1 METKQIK
8 KNNLYKIMAMAAVTA
23 TISACSGGSDTTAT
37 TGSGATTVAAAAY
50 SGPGSKWNFNL
61 ATDGTFDIAR
71 SAGVGAPV
79 DMTIDGSY
87 SRLSSGFLKLTVGSS
102 TGTNAPA
109 AGETAWAVEVPGYA
123 LLVKPIQA
131 NSDQI
136 ITMVAAGSCP
146 TGDLAA
152 NWVLVKQE
160 VGMNAS
166 NTQADYT
173 GTFNY
178 NATSGV
184 ASLPTKYSIAA
195 PTVDLGA
202 GVLPANGGCVD
213 GIWSFSDATMYLTN
227 NGGAMVHTFGG
238 SLTTEDDDNF
248 IFALKQKAIVNVSA
262 MDGEYA
268 GMLFDGA
275 GTAGNKIVPISMSC
289 TSGTCTG
296 ANVVN
301 IDTGEVDATSSVT
314 VSLTGTVDSPQ
325 PGIITGIIST
335 GTSTGNVT
343 CMVDIDASGTG
354 KKIGSCIGQAPDD
367 ATKMFNVM
375 FVSKN

>member
-1 METKQIK
+1 MDAKLLRK
-8 KNNLYKIMAMAAVTA
+8 SNVYKLIAVAATTA
-23 TISACSGGSDTTAT
+23 VISACSGGSDTTAT

-61 ATDGTFDIAR
+61 ATDGTFDIER
-71 SAGVGAPV
+71 SAGIGAPI
-79 DMTIDGSY
+79 DMTIAGSY
-87 SRLSSGFLKLTVGSS
+87 SRLSSGFLKLTVGST

-131 NSDQI
+131 NSDQMI
-136 ITMVAAGSCP
+136 AMVAAGSCP
-146 TGDLAA
+146 SGDLMA

-160 VGMNAS
+160 AGMDAT
-166 NTQADYT
+166 NTQSDYI
-173 GTFNY
+173 GTFSY
-178 NATSGV
+178 NAASGA
-184 ASLPTKYSIAA
+184 ASLPAKYSIAA

-227 NGGAMVHTFGG
+227 NGGAMVHTFGS

-248 IFALKQKAIVNVSA
+248 IFALKQKAIGNVSA
-262 MDGEYA
+262 MDGDYA

-289 TSGTCTG
+289 TSGTCIG

-301 IDTGEVDATSSVT
+301 IDTGAVDTSSTVT
-314 VSLTGTVDSPQ
+314 VLLSGTVDSPQ
-325 PGIITGIIST
+325 PGIISGTIST

-343 CMVDIDASGTG
+343 CMIDINASGTG

-367 ATKMFNVM
+367 ATQMFNVM